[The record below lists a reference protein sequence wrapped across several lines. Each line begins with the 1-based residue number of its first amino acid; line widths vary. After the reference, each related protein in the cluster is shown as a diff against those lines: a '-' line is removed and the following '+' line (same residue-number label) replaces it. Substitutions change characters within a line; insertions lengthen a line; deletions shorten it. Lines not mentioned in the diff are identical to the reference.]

1 MFYDMA
7 QNAYAFRYMM
17 NVLPVVIRND
27 TERFLR
33 KIAHLI
39 KNTGINIFSHILIKE
54 CSCK

>member
-27 TERFLR
+27 TERFL
-33 KIAHLI
+33 
-39 KNTGINIFSHILIKE
+39 
-54 CSCK
+54 